1 MTVHDGGSGNVGIN
15 YRVTRRFGAE
25 ARISFRPTEWWRAS
39 HGALTQMQRAVRAV
53 GSRGSRCSVVQR
65 AAGAAGQWSSG
76 QRAAGSGQRAVGSGQ
91 RAAGSGR
98 QEAGGRRWAAGDG
111 RQEAGGG
118 RAGHK
123 ITK

>member
-15 YRVTRRFGAE
+15 YRVTRRFG
-25 ARISFRPTEWWRAS
+25 PTEWWRAS
-39 HGALTQMQRAVRAV
+39 HGALTQMQRAARAV

-76 QRAAGSGQRAVGSGQ
+76 QRAAGSGQWAVGSGQ
-91 RAAGSGR
+91 RV
-98 QEAGGRRWAAGDG
+98 AGGR

-118 RAGHK
+118 RRVTGGRRRAAGEPA
-123 ITK
+123 IRSPNNSIWATPGMA